1 MTTSRTQG
9 AEAFHVGDGQ
19 CKGATDRTAGI
30 TARSGAG
37 VSLPLPSSGLWR
49 FRSRFLGDDRVT
61 TAPAITMGEGDTPVV
76 PLTRWGA
83 RHGLNRVYAKL
94 DGANPT
100 GSYKDRGMSV
110 LVSVARSLGAAHLV
124 EDSSGNAGAA
134 AAAYAARA
142 GMSCTVYAPAGAPA
156 PKLRQIRAY
165 GAELIAVPGPR
176 SAVADA
182 ARNAGSVPG
191 AYHVSHNDNPL
202 FVVGNQSLGFELS
215 ETADALGCDGLPW
228 HIVMPVGG
236 GALFMGTA
244 MALLGSSTD
253 QKRKGTEPEVV
264 GVPRL
269 HAAQTTHCAPIAEAF
284 GRGQSDPA
292 TVIRRPTVCGGIE
305 IERPCRGT
313 DILRAIAATGGSA
326 VARDDADILKARDD
340 LAMLEGIYAEPTS
353 ASALAALA
361 HLAATGTIG
370 RDDLVFVIV
379 TGSGLKDPGP
389 A

>member
-19 CKGATDRTAGI
+19 GKGATARTAGI